1 MPYDRV
7 NPVKIALFSE
17 ICDLQESV
25 YEHVKDE
32 GLFADII
39 QWIILSTFEN
49 IVFMLWTLH

>member
-17 ICDLQESV
+17 VCDLQESV

-39 QWIILSTFEN
+39 
-49 IVFMLWTLH
+49 